1 MDLTLQSII
10 TKTNSWITLKK
21 THHFS
26 ELYVLDPAIQSCDTD
41 QWIPYLTAV
50 N

>member
-1 MDLTLQSII
+1 MDLSLQS
-10 TKTNSWITLKK
+10 SWITLKK
-21 THHFS
+21 HITS
-26 ELYVLDPAIQSCDTD
+26 VSCTLDPAIQSCDTG

>member
-1 MDLTLQSII
+1 MDLSLQSVI
-10 TKTNSWITLKK
+10 TNSWITVKK
-21 THHFS
+21 HACTS
-26 ELYVLDPAIQSCDTD
+26 VSCKLDPAIQSCDTG